1 MEKILKNSWPL
12 FLGMSLLMVAHGFQ
26 GSLLGVRA
34 VQEQFSVTATGFMLS
49 GYYIGYFIGAKTIP
63 IIIGRVGHIRA
74 FAAFASLASIA
85 ILLHSVI
92 INPFTWFLLRV
103 MTGISLV
110 SIYTICESWLND
122 RSSNNN
128 RGSVLSLYMI
138 ILYSSMALG
147 MFLLNFSAP
156 KNFQPFILISL
167 LMSIALIPILLTK
180 RKAPNFK
187 RIEGMSLRDLYNVS
201 PLGMVSS
208 LLYGTVQSALF
219 SLLAVYA
226 ASMNFSIFEISVVTF
241 LLAISGALSQWP
253 IGKLSDNFD
262 RRKVITYATFAA
274 AFFALCAMIS
284 SRQMYLPGDL
294 ATTKFWFYIF
304 LVLFSFA
311 SLPMFAIIFA
321 HTNDFIPK
329 AKFVAAGAGLQFA
342 FGLGAISG
350 PFLCSILMNIV
361 GSNGYFI
368 FLIFF
373 HSLIGI
379 FALHRMRIRTTAD
392 NPDSQFA
399 AMPHSITP
407 VGMELN
413 PQTEPIE
420 EPAPMQ
426 AATEENTQ
434 ILEPTDSIEVIDPV
448 DQTQVIKEPTDENRN

>member
-1 MEKILKNSWPL
+1 MNKILKNSWAL
-12 FLGMSLLMVAHGFQ
+12 FLGISLLMVAHGFQ

-63 IIIGRVGHIRA
+63 TVIGRVGHIRA

-103 MTGISLV
+103 VTGISLV

-122 RSSNNN
+122 RSTNNN

-138 ILYSSMALG
+138 ILYGSMALG

-156 KNFQPFILISL
+156 TNFQPFILISL

-187 RIEGMSLRDLYNVS
+187 SIQGMSLKDLYKVS

-219 SLLAVYA
+219 ALLAVYA
-226 ASMNFSIFEISVVTF
+226 ASMNFSILEISIVTF

-262 RRKVITYATFAA
+262 RRKVITYATFIA
-274 AFFALCAMIS
+274 AFFAFCAMLS
-284 SRQMYLPGDL
+284 TKQMYLPGDL
-294 ATTKFWFYIF
+294 ATSKFWFYIF

-329 AKFVAAGAGLQFA
+329 EKFVAAGAGLQFA
-342 FGLGAISG
+342 YGLGAMSG
-350 PFLCSILMNIV
+350 PLLCSILMNII

-368 FLIFF
+368 FIMFF
-373 HSLIGI
+373 HILIGV
-379 FALHRMRIRTTAD
+379 FALHRMRVRNTED
-392 NPDSQFA
+392 NPDSQFTP
-399 AMPHSITP
+399 MPHSITP

-413 PQTEPIE
+413 PTSEPIAEPVE
-420 EPAPMQ
+420 EE
-426 AATEENTQ
+426 TEEVKPA
-434 ILEPTDSIEVIDPV
+434 I
-448 DQTQVIKEPTDENRN
+448 